1 MTDVLDQEDP
11 VGVAP
16 ASSTAP
22 APGAW
27 SGTRRVRIGI
37 LGTGGIATIPEG
49 VLPNLHH
56 IAEKVEVIAVADLE
70 VDRARGVAAQYR
82 IPECYSSL
90 ESMLDNADIDAVV
103 NLTPIPAHAKTSLQ
117 VLQAGKHLVVEK
129 PIATSLEDADLI
141 IETAKSNGLT
151 IVCAPPD
158 MLFKSYT
165 EARRLIDAG
174 TIGKVAFA
182 RVRSSHG
189 GPGGS
194 PEGWPLDPSWFYQAG
209 SGPLFDMGVYG
220 IHEITG
226 LLGPAKRVSAF
237 TGITEETRTVR
248 GPGPFSGKEI
258 TVTADD
264 NCLFMLDFGGATFA
278 VVDGTFNVHA
288 TRSPKV
294 EIFGR
299 RGVLNVYGP
308 DNLDHPGGDA
318 LDLYRTDIA
327 PGVDGWV
334 APESWPQIEDDRRDV
349 LARAIL
355 VDHLADCLRQ
365 GAPNL
370 LTAAHARH
378 ALEIMLAVER
388 SSREGRVVELTTTF

>member
-1 MTDVLDQEDP
+1 MTDVLSQDDTITR
-11 VGVAP
+11 AP
-16 ASSTAP
+16 AHTAQP
-22 APGAW
+22 TAAPGDT
-27 SGTRRVRIGI
+27 TRRVRIGV

-56 IAEKVEVIAVADLE
+56 ISDKIELIAVADLE
-70 VDRARGVAAQYR
+70 VERARRVAAQYR
-82 IPECYSSL
+82 IAECYSSL
-90 ESMLDNADIDAVV
+90 EEMLESADIDAVV
-103 NLTPIPAHAKTSLQ
+103 NLTPIPAHASTSLQ
-117 VLQAGKHLVVEK
+117 IVEAGKHLVVEK
-129 PIATSLEDADLI
+129 PIATSLEDADRI
-141 IETAKSNGLT
+141 IETAKANGLT
-151 IVCAPPD
+151 IICAPPD
-158 MLFKSYT
+158 MLFKSYV
-165 EARRLIDAG
+165 EARRLVASG

-194 PEGWPLDPSWFYQAG
+194 PEGWPLDPSWFYQKG

-226 LLGPAKRVSAF
+226 ILGPAKRVSAF
-237 TGITEETRTVR
+237 TGITEDTRTVR
-248 GPGPFSGKEI
+248 GDGPFAGTEI

-278 VVDGTFNVHA
+278 VIDGTFNVHA
-288 TRSPKV
+288 TKSPKV
-294 EIFGR
+294 ELFGR
-299 RGVLNVYGP
+299 RGVINIYGP

-327 PGVDGWV
+327 PNVDGWV
-334 APESWPQIEDDRRDV
+334 SPESWPQIEDDRSEF

-355 VDHLADCLRQ
+355 VDHLADCLQ
-365 GAPNL
+365 HGVPNV
-370 LTAAHARH
+370 LTAEHARH
-378 ALEIMLAVER
+378 ALEIMLAVET